1 MCIYSNALY
10 FQLTPPPYELKI
22 DQACYWRNQPVTIHL
37 QGVNESVW
45 YKGFVIQPF
54 EWKDGQ
60 TGERYVK
67 QAQAN
72 WKTLFDAFRMGQLMR
87 LDDNG
92 SWQQQCF
99 RFKNSATHSHDE
111 KKKHIRLWWK
121 IDEDSRTV
129 QFVYEFSF
137 SFPFYC
143 DPRFTA
149 VCPGFKQP

>member
-1 MCIYSNALY
+1 LKLLNYLNTKFCNACTFKCLY

-67 QAQAN
+67 RAEAIKGKAN
-72 WKTLFDAFRMGQLMR
+72 
-87 LDDNG
+87 
-92 SWQQQCF
+92 
-99 RFKNSATHSHDE
+99 
-111 KKKHIRLWWK
+111 KHI
-121 IDEDSRTV
+121 
-129 QFVYEFSF
+129 QQ
-137 SFPFYC
+137 PNFYF
-143 DPRFTA
+143 DLN
-149 VCPGFKQP
+149 GKQ